1 MEYTL
6 VSDRLAVGPQMQ
18 LCDPP
23 ALAAAG
29 FAAIINNRPDH
40 EEPDQPTSL
49 ELARAASNEGL
60 GYWHIPIVPGEMTD
74 DDVRAFAGALSS
86 AGGPVLA
93 FCRTGKRA
101 TALWQ
106 AMQALD

>member
-1 MEYTL
+1 
-6 VSDRLAVGPQMQ
+6 
-18 LCDPP
+18 
-23 ALAAAG
+23 
-29 FAAIINNRPDH
+29 
-40 EEPDQPTSL
+40 
-49 ELARAASNEGL
+49 
-60 GYWHIPIVPGEMTD
+60 MTD

-106 AMQALD
+106 AMQAID